1 MKYRNV
7 MILPPLTLTG
17 AQTRTINIHIKDVI
31 SRMTVVWS
39 VTKVKIGMTSYAHRD
54 ITRIELVDGS
64 DVLFSMNGGEAA
76 ALMMYD
82 RPCPTYWDGE
92 AINGMEIYSQYGIDF
107 GRWIFD
113 EVLALD
119 PSRFSNLQLKVT
131 VNPELC
137 ELGGSAGELSVH
149 ADVFDEQRPAP
160 AGFLMSKEH
169 YSAVMGGTGSHTYVD
184 LPTDFPIRKMI
195 VQGYL
200 ASKEPWNQVHN
211 VRIDEENEK
220 RVPLDWPMY
229 EYFVYRKGI
238 DIPVQEHIASQ
249 AEAGG
254 TLLFTTPTD
263 YWCTLV
269 TVAHAAGGIFVPA
282 GASPGGV
289 FTVTPNAG
297 TAYQAIVK
305 GWLPNHCFHF
315 PFGYQKD
322 ISDWY
327 DVTKLGHVRLR
338 LTAGTHDAAGM
349 QAVVLQQNRSY

>member
-17 AQTRTINIHIKDVI
+17 AQTRTINIHVKDII

-64 DVLFSMNGGEAA
+64 DVLFSMNGGEAS
-76 ALMMYD
+76 ALNIYD
-82 RPCPTYWDGE
+82 RKCPTYWDGE
-92 AINGMEIYSQYGIDF
+92 AINAMEIYSSYGIDF
-107 GRWIFD
+107 GRWLFD
-113 EVLALD
+113 EMLALD
-119 PSRFSNLQLKVT
+119 PSRFSNLQLRVT

-137 ELGGSAGELSVH
+137 ELGGAAGELSVH
-149 ADVFDEQRPAP
+149 ADVFDEQVPTP
-160 AGFLMSKEH
+160 QGFLMSKEH
-169 YSAVMGGTGSHTYVD
+169 YSAVMGGTGSHTYID
-184 LPTDFPIRKMI
+184 LPTDFPIRKML
-195 VQGYL
+195 VQGYE
-200 ASKEPWNQVHN
+200 ASKEPWNAVHN

-220 RVPLDWPMY
+220 RVPFDWPMY
-229 EYFVYRKGI
+229 QYFMYRKTI
-238 DIPVQEHIASQ
+238 DQAVQEHIASQ

-254 TLLFTTPTD
+254 TLLYTTPTD
-263 YWCTLV
+263 YWATIV
-269 TVAHAAGGIFVPA
+269 TVPIGGVGVFAPAA
-282 GASPGGV
+282 ASPGGV
-289 FTVTPNAG
+289 FTVVASAG
-297 TAYQAIVK
+297 TAYMAVVK
-305 GWLPNHCFHF
+305 GWLPNHCFQF

-338 LTAGTHDAAGM
+338 LTAGTYSATGF